1 MNKLSLLI
9 ALLCMSGLAWA
20 QSPRGILVEK
30 ITSAGCPG
38 CPNGSLVLEDLVQQ
52 YPEVIPVAIHLHDQW
67 HADQMANADGD
78 TILAHY
84 WWAQPT
90 AMIDRVRF
98 ADQSRMT
105 LLSST
110 WNSKIAERQAA
121 PLEVSL
127 GATTTY
133 DANSR
138 SLSIDVQGMVLS
150 PLSGEIRVNAY
161 IVESPVVGQGL
172 GYDQLNGYD
181 NTTGHPLAGM
191 GNPIIGY
198 QHKWVLRDMLGGP
211 WGMAGVIPNSPGAN
225 TSFSHNFSTTLS
237 NDWDDSN
244 TSIVVLVQHFDSD
257 DEARSIL
264 NSISLGMNDNVILN
278 TADAVEANSSFRI
291 YPHPVQNQAVIGLPP
306 GELDGLRLVDLQGR
320 IIWERTVTLPVEEFS
335 RGALPSGMYLLQG
348 IQEGKVR
355 LSEKM
360 VLR

>member
-9 ALLCMSGLAWA
+9 ALVLMSGLALA
-20 QSPRGILVEK
+20 QAPRGILVEK

-38 CPNGSLVLEDLVQQ
+38 CPNGTLMLEDLAQQ

-67 HADQMANADGD
+67 HVDQMANADGD

-98 ADQSRMT
+98 TDQSRMT
-105 LLSST
+105 LLSGI
-110 WNSKIAERQAA
+110 WGSKIAERQAA

-133 DANSR
+133 NASSR
-138 SLSIDVQGMVLS
+138 SLSIDVQGLVLS

-172 GYDQLNGYD
+172 GYDQLNGFD
-181 NTTGHPLAGM
+181 NSTGHPLAGM

-211 WGMAGVIPNSPGAN
+211 WGTAGVIPNSPGAN
-225 TSFSHNFSTTLS
+225 TSFNHNFTTTLS
-237 NDWDDSN
+237 NDWDDN
-244 TSIVVLVQHFDSD
+244 HTSIVVLVQHFDAD

-264 NSISLGMNDNVILN
+264 NSISLGMNDNVLLN
-278 TADAVEANSSFRI
+278 AEEALSANASFRI
-291 YPHPVQNQAVIGLPP
+291 YPHPVQEQAVIGLPP
-306 GELDGLRLVDLQGR
+306 GEIDGIRLVDLQGR
-320 IIWERTVTLPVEEFS
+320 IVWEKNDVLSVEQFS
-335 RGALPSGMYLLQG
+335 RNDLPAGMYLLQG
-348 IQEGKVR
+348 LREGKVR
-355 LSEKM
+355 ISEKM